1 MYIISLSEG
10 VVVGSATRLVVQG
23 AARRCRPLSCPCLP
37 LHPQASEVVGL
48 QYLAQAVQSLAEA
61 VNTGV
66 EAHNIVRTLAA
77 YAPHTMRVPHTDAP
91 THTHHTRA
99 HTCAHTTQTP
109 NTHTPHRHP
118 YMHTPHMQTHAH
130 TPHTHTH
137 HTHTHHTHT
146 HTHTHTLEL
155 LHLLNTSSFTECC
168 LPSLSCTGGLPRF
181 ARPFLLHPVPRPPP
195 ELSSGG
201 RTLLLAQTGPLLATG
216 QPSGCPDPAA
226 LGTAGGQATASLR
239 QGLPSTGRVP
249 GAQPKARGDEGMC
262 ESGLIWNRSL

>member
-1 MYIISLSEG
+1 M
-10 VVVGSATRLVVQG
+10 
-23 AARRCRPLSCPCLP
+23 
-37 LHPQASEVVGL
+37 VGL

-77 YAPHTMRVPHTDAP
+77 YAPYTMHVPHTDAP
-91 THTHHTRA
+91 THT
-99 HTCAHTTQTP
+99 P
-109 NTHTPHRHP
+109 NTHTPHRHSRTH
-118 YMHTPHMQTHAH
+118 HTR
-130 TPHTHTH
+130 TH
-137 HTHTHHTHT
+137 HTHT
-146 HTHTHTLEL
+146 THTHTLEL

-168 LPSLSCTGGLPRF
+168 LPSLSCTGGLPRP

-201 RTLLLAQTGPLLATG
+201 RTLLLAQTGPLLAPG

-249 GAQPKARGDEGMC
+249 GAQPKARGEEGMC